1 METYLP
7 LPEYIADKEV
17 FEMRIKREC
26 MANAGIMPNGIAIV
40 GQCGRLEASDIV
52 ISMADGSKATVKR
65 FYA

>member
-17 FEMRIKREC
+17 FEMRIKGEC

-52 ISMADGSKATVKR
+52 IAMADGSKATVKR